1 MPPAEGDAH
10 PAAMSGHVAIGTLA
24 SLLKDVVAM
33 PEMRHRL
40 DLIHSQETPVQ
51 FAFGVTPPPSPR
63 GPSSANIAQYGPTD
77 GTKGIKEE
85 AVPEP
90 PPPSLPV
97 IKRTA
102 RQEERFDKFQ
112 AQIDQKKQIEV
123 KKKLTRA

>member
-40 DLIHSQETPVQ
+40 DLIHAQETPVQ

-63 GPSSANIAQYGPTD
+63 GPSSANIAEFGPTEGARGVQED
-77 GTKGIKEE
+77 AIP
-85 AVPEP
+85 AP
-90 PPPSLPV
+90 PPDTLPE
-97 IKRTA
+97 IKRTPEQEA
-102 RQEERFDKFQ
+102 RFNAFHDR
-112 AQIDQKKQIEV
+112 
-123 KKKLTRA
+123 